1 MIVVNQLKDKE
12 RSDKVYG
19 VTPSD
24 QLEYRHSNGS
34 CHAKGETEKNTKKK
48 KRKESEEEVSAEK

>member
-1 MIVVNQLKDKE
+1 MIVVNQLKEKE

-19 VTPSD
+19 VTPND

-34 CHAKGETEKNTKKK
+34 CHAKGETEKNKKK
-48 KRKESEEEVSAEK
+48 KKKESEEVSAEK

>member
-1 MIVVNQLKDKE
+1 MIVVNQLKEKE

-19 VTPSD
+19 VTPND

-34 CHAKGETEKNTKKK
+34 CHAKGETEKNKKK
-48 KRKESEEEVSAEK
+48 KERK